1 MAHTDSP
8 LKDLV
13 ESNIYD
19 FAAWL
24 LNVEIRSVQA
34 INVECTGQ
42 DARVD
47 RLFEVLT
54 GDGRPVILHFE
65 FQGRSTNEPMRLRLL
80 DYMSRI
86 ARSHPE
92 LAMHSVVFYIGNGV
106 GAKDTGDHQIN
117 GIDGKPTLQWRY
129 QVVHLWK
136 IKAETLLALNRPALL
151 GIIGQT
157 QIDQPEIILPQ
168 VVEQIQSIPNPT
180 LQSRVFADLVA
191 LLDDQ
196 EMIDMIKSMVKE
208 EGLLMNTPFL
218 REVRADTR
226 RSDVLNAIAWR
237 FDPPLSVY
245 HQLEQT
251 LQEIKQEDAFTE
263 LLKAVIQSAD
273 FADFQKILNRIVS
286 QQPTMEPSA

>member
-34 INVECTGQ
+34 INVEFTGQ

-157 QIDQPEIILPQ
+157 QIDRPEIILPQ

>member
-34 INVECTGQ
+34 INVEFTGQ